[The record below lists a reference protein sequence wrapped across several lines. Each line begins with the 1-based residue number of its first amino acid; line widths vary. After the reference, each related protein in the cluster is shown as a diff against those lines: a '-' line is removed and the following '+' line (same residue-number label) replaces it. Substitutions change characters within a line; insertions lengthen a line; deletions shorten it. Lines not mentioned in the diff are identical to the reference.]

1 MYSYNLIKLRKEHI
15 KFFKIHKAIWKR
27 FENINK
33 MSKADIINM
42 IDVYNESYTNYEQ
55 ECSVLLNE
63 ITIDVFQLERNYV
76 HAIDEINGTKL
87 LSSDDEYNDNDIKD
101 NIKDDNIKDD
111 IIKNDDE
118 NDNKNNKNGNK
129 DCNKPKNQTNEIIQQ
144 DDIEDLLDMEELT
157 SINDSKF
164 VSDYSDITSIKQH
177 KSFYIYY
184 SYAQK
189 KSIKLDDEKLIP
201 MQTFELYC
209 NNPNIYFKPIHN
221 QIFAENQF
229 NLFDENV
236 ITSIRNGVNCVN
248 KLIECGINMKI
259 ARRDKK
265 SQYSNALCLS
275 MCMIGQ
281 IFGIKNIEIIKCNN
295 RFKVTV
301 DTKLDMKSLY
311 INYVFRFK
319 NIPDKCFVILN
330 GDGREKDILKNSEEA
345 ARITEILCKENIQI
359 KNTKYYIIFVEKN
372 RTFYSGIA
380 ENADLNTIKRRY
392 GTIQSY
398 TIDLLRIITYVLET
412 NSL

>member
-15 KFFKIHKAIWKR
+15 KFFKIHKSIWKR
-27 FENINK
+27 FKNINK
-33 MSKADIINM
+33 MSKEDIINM
-42 IDVYNESYTNYEQ
+42 IDVYNESYIDYKK

-63 ITIDVFQLERNYV
+63 ITINVFQLERNYV

-87 LSSDDEYNDNDIKD
+87 LISDEDDEYGDEYGNKYSNDNAT
-101 NIKDDNIKDD
+101 
-111 IIKNDDE
+111 KNDKNGNE
-118 NDNKNNKNGNK
+118 NDNKV
-129 DCNKPKNQTNEIIQQ
+129 KNQTNETAQQ

-157 SINDSKF
+157 SIDDSNF
-164 VSDYSDITSIKQH
+164 ISDYSDITSIKQH

-184 SYAQK
+184 SYTQQ
-189 KSIKLDDEKLIP
+189 KSIKLDDDKLIP

-248 KLIECGINMKI
+248 ILIECGINMKI

-281 IFGIKNIEIIKCNN
+281 IFGIKNIDIIKCNN

-330 GDGREKDILKNSEEA
+330 GDGREKNILKNNEEV

-380 ENADLNTIKRRY
+380 EKADLNTIKRRY
-392 GTIQSY
+392 GVIQSY
-398 TIDLLRIITYVLET
+398 TIDLLRIITYVLEN

>member
-27 FENINK
+27 FKNINK
-33 MSKADIINM
+33 MSKEDIINM
-42 IDVYNESYTNYEQ
+42 IKIYNENYVDYEQ

-63 ITIDVFQLERNYV
+63 ITISVFQLERNYV

-87 LSSDDEYNDNDIKD
+87 LTDNDEYYENDE
-101 NIKDDNIKDD
+101 
-111 IIKNDDE
+111 DDE
-118 NDNKNNKNGNK
+118 NVEDDNKNVNENKNMNENSDK
-129 DCNKPKNQTNEIIQQ
+129 VKNQTNEITQQ
-144 DDIEDLLDMEELT
+144 DDIEDLLDMEDLI
-157 SINDSKF
+157 SIDDSNF
-164 VSDYSDITSIKQH
+164 VSDYSDITSIEQH

-189 KSIKLDDEKLIP
+189 KSIKLDNEKLIP

-209 NNPNIYFKPIHN
+209 NNPNTYFKPIHN
-221 QIFAENQF
+221 QIFAEDQF
-229 NLFDENV
+229 NLFNENV
-236 ITSIRNGVNCVN
+236 ITSIQNGMNCVN
-248 KLIECGINMKI
+248 RLIECGINMKI

-301 DTKLDMKSLY
+301 DTTLDMKSLY

-319 NIPDKCFVILN
+319 NTPDKCFVILN

-345 ARITEILCKENIQI
+345 ARITEILCKQNIQI

-380 ENADLNTIKRRY
+380 ENVDLNTIKRRY
-392 GTIQSY
+392 NVIKSY
-398 TIDLLRIITYVLET
+398 TIDLLRIITYVLEN